1 MFRLTGLIAAVFT
14 PLKPDGSLAP
24 DQVGPIVEGLLR
36 EKVGG
41 LFVCGSTGEGPSL
54 STEEREATAAAY
66 IQAAA
71 GRIPVVVQV
80 GHSSIAESKR
90 LARHAREIGA
100 DAVSTVAP
108 SYFKPTSVE
117 NLIDCLAEI
126 AQAAGDLPF
135 YYYHIPGLTGVDLDP
150 LELLRRA
157 DDRLPSLRGI
167 KYTTPEV
174 DTFAELVE
182 FDSGRFDIL
191 FGRDQMLLS
200 GLTAGATGAI
210 GSTYNFAAGL
220 YHPLMAAFERGD
232 LPEARRWQSRA
243 VAMIHLLLDYGGAAA
258 FKAVT
263 SMLVAECGPVRL
275 PLESLSLETV
285 ARMKDDL
292 EKLGFFDWLA
302 ESDRG

>member
-24 DQVGPIVEGLLR
+24 DQVEPIVEGLIR
-36 EKVGG
+36 QKVGG

-54 STEEREATAAAY
+54 STEERETTAAAY
-66 IQAAA
+66 VRAAA
-71 GRIPVVVQV
+71 GRTPVVIQV
-80 GHSSIAESKR
+80 GHASIAESKR
-90 LARHAREIGA
+90 LARHAGEIGA
-100 DAVSTVAP
+100 DAVSAVAP

-126 AQAAGDLPF
+126 ARAAGELPF
-135 YYYHIPGLTGVDLDP
+135 YYYHIPDLTGVDLDP

-157 DDRLPSLRGI
+157 DDRLPNLRGI
-167 KYTTPEV
+167 KYTAPLV

-191 FGRDQMLLS
+191 FGRDQMLLC
-200 GLTAGATGAI
+200 GLTAGARGAI

-232 LPEARRWQSRA
+232 LREARRWQARS
-243 VAMIHLLLDYGGAAA
+243 VAMIHLLLDYGGAPA
-258 FKAVT
+258 FKT
-263 SMLVAECGPVRL
+263 LMSLLVADSGPVRL
-275 PLESLSLETV
+275 PLVSLSDKTA
-285 ARMKDDL
+285 ARMKNDL
-292 EKLGFFDWLA
+292 EKLGLFAWLA